1 MDESMT
7 PYERELHKNIM
18 EQVNKVKVEERVKTK
33 QFFKKILFLIGLLFV
48 AGLLKYWAQYSAP
61 WMEYQEEVKDYTRSN
76 VTQVFENINL
86 SNNEVYNVGLYFNN
100 SDYVKQ
106 HWGKL
111 GLDGNYTLEYYEN
124 GKLLRT
130 FQFNKN
136 YATLGFS
143 SSQSRFHRA
152 PFDQIKVPQDM
163 TGKKLTIKLTT
174 YQPLSFL
181 KMLKQNNE
189 KVHFFIYRVPREDV
203 RTFERWEKEEKDGTF
218 PKSYFATPFG
228 VYDLNSSHILLLN
241 ALLAKDLK
249 TIKQIIEED
258 NGIDVNT
265 LLGNIEDDIIA
276 ARKPQNRTA
285 LMYAASINDVETL
298 EYLIKKGADLKRK
311 DYQHQNALGYA
322 IQNDHVEA
330 AKILL
335 NAGAKL
341 EDVDYVTIKGTQ
353 QVSSPLIAAV
363 GSNSYKMTKFLLEH
377 GAQHIYPSDAIAHDV
392 PDAYSYLNYIDDY
405 KRILKLL
412 LDYNVSSIGGFKP
425 DAKQLHET
433 YYGCTIGHLSSDICT
448 PITDNN
454 LSEDQMDIFVEYEI
468 RYIGRKFQE
477 SPEQRKKIQE
487 ILNQSRKEN

>member
-1 MDESMT
+1 MKT
-7 PYERELHKNIM
+7 QYEQELNQRLIDH
-18 EQVNKVKVEERVKTK
+18 VNEGKKEDRKK
-33 QFFKKILFLIGLLFV
+33 YFIFFKKLLLLIALLFI
-48 AGLLKYWAQYSAP
+48 AGFLKYWAQYSAP

-86 SNNEVYNVGLYFNN
+86 SNNEVYQVGFYFNN
-100 SDYVKQ
+100 SDYVRK
-106 HWGKL
+106 HWTQL
-111 GLDGNYTLEYYEN
+111 SLDGNYTLEYYED

-130 FQFNKN
+130 LQFNKN

-143 SSQSRFHRA
+143 SSQSHFHRA

-163 TGKKLTIKLTT
+163 TGKKLTIKLTVH
-174 YQPLSFL
+174 QPLGFL

-189 KVHFFIYRVPREDV
+189 KVYFFIYRVPREDV
-203 RTFERWEKEEKDGTF
+203 QTFERWKREEKDETL
-218 PKSYFATPFG
+218 PRSYFATPFE
-228 VYDLNSSHILLLN
+228 VYDLNSSHIPLLN
-241 ALLAKDLK
+241 ALLAKDFK

-265 LLGNIEDDIIA
+265 SLGNIETDIIV

-285 LMYAASINDVETL
+285 LMYAASMNDVKTL
-298 EYLIKKGADLKRK
+298 KYLIKKGADLNRK
-311 DYQHQNALGYA
+311 DYQRQNALGYA

-330 AKILL
+330 AEMLL

-377 GAQHIYPSDAIAHDV
+377 GARHIYPSDTITHDV
-392 PDAYSYLNYIDDY
+392 PDAYSYLNRIDDY

-412 LDYNVSSIGGFKP
+412 IDYNVSSICKGSKP
-425 DAKQLHET
+425 DDKQLHET
-433 YYGCTIGHLSSDICT
+433 YYGCTIGGLSSDICA
-448 PITDNN
+448 PITDRN
-454 LSEDQMDIFVEYEI
+454 LSEEQMDIFVEYEI